1 MLLRLNHL
9 KVTLLTA
16 MFVVAYPALAFPLD
30 PPPEQDDTFRVK
42 QQKSGSC
49 NVQIRH
55 SYNSQGISIRSI
67 NFETLDR
74 QQDSPRCSELE
85 EIRIIRRGD
94 GDLEIRDRQQDSIK
108 QDYTNPNR
116 HLYQLEQQA
125 DIYYREGQFE
135 QALEILQQLISFFQ
149 ENNDS
154 SSQAIIL
161 EKIGELEV
169 NLGKYY
175 KALDSY
181 QQALE
186 IYRETGDRLGE
197 ATILSS
203 IAELSSNP
211 HFLTI
216 PEFGNLT
223 PIIIGTITL
232 NSESGGGLSLSS
244 EGISLSSQ
252 SEERGQHIII
262 NDKKIIH
269 FSGSIN
275 VDNEERS
282 GEAEVRDVLSR
293 SEEEGKNI
301 MINIEDYGRIDTYGK
316 GILSSS
322 ALNLYQQALDIYQQI
337 NEPVKAADTLNSM
350 GVVYMEQGDYSN
362 ALESYQKGLVIF
374 IEHQDRTREGRIL
387 NNIGEVY
394 RKLSQYSKALDY
406 YEQALKTLEV
416 TNEMVGTAATF
427 NNIGLVHQELGS
439 ISSALNYYQNAL
451 TIHREVNNR
460 PDEATTLNNLG
471 LAYEELDK
479 NEQALDYYEKSL
491 TVRREISDRSG
502 EATTLNNLGLLH
514 NKLNNHAQALKLLEQ
529 ALSTF
534 QELGKRA
541 DEGNTLDSIGTVYK
555 SMGNYSQAL
564 KHYLQALE
572 IVQEFG
578 NRTLEGIVLTNIGE
592 VYELQGKNSQAITFY
607 QQAIDQVIETILV
620 DLKGE
625 TLKSSFADKHVDT
638 YTRLINLLW
647 DEGRFT
653 EAFNYVERT
662 KARLFLNQI
671 ANGTVNLRDGADDDL
686 LQKEQELRNEI
697 NRLNNQLLTISNFLL
712 NQNNT
717 SAIAALQSELTAREQ
732 DYIKLLD
739 RLKRQNPEVADLVS
753 VNPAQLA
760 EIQSLLDTDT
770 TLVEYFVTDNRT
782 LAFVITRDTLT
793 PVTLDVSK
801 QSLQEAIQRFYE
813 YDFATL
819 SSQHPQSL
827 TQLHQWLIAPLQ
839 PHISTPKVSLVPH
852 NVLHYLPFAA
862 LSDGKD
868 YLVDNYTLFN
878 LPSASML
885 RFLQGKRKPDSGE
898 LMALGNPT
906 LDLPFAKQEVEKISN
921 LYATQP
927 LLGRQATERTVWSQA
942 NQAGILHLATHG
954 EYNPHSPLFSTLR
967 LAPDNNYDG
976 RLEVHEIYQLDLRQ
990 ATNLVVLS
998 ACQTQVGQL
1007 SKGDEL
1013 IGLNRAFLYAGT
1025 PSVIATLW
1033 NVDDPATGFL
1043 MERFYTYL
1051 RQGKSKAEALQ
1062 QAQKDTR
1069 IEYPN
1074 PYYWAAFVLTGDGGT
1089 MP

>member
-1 MLLRLNHL
+1 MLIHL
-9 KVTLLTA
+9 KDFPINLLTIIL
-16 MFVVAYPALAFPLD
+16 VVANPALAFSLIPYGPLN
-30 PPPEQDDTFRVK
+30 
-42 QQKSGSC
+42 SGSPAGIGIEC
-49 NVQIRH
+49 NGGGLGTRRLTKYRCKKNDNRPTITPPIIDEIKTEEQEE
-55 SYNSQGISIRSI
+55 SLTNSETYI
-67 NFETLDR
+67 FE
-74 QQDSPRCSELE
+74 
-85 EIRIIRRGD
+85 
-94 GDLEIRDRQQDSIK
+94 
-108 QDYTNPNR
+108 
-116 HLYQLEQQA
+116 LYRQA
-125 DIYYREGQFE
+125 DIYSREGKFRE
-135 QALEILQQLISFFQ
+135 ALEIFDQLFKIFK
-149 ENNDS
+149 ENEDRLN
-154 SSQAIIL
+154 QAIIL
-161 EKIGELEV
+161 SNMGEL
-169 NLGKYY
+169 NTSLGEYY
-175 KALDSY
+175 KALDAY
-181 QQALE
+181 KKALE

-197 ATILSS
+197 GDILSS
-203 IAELSSNP
+203 IAELYGS
-211 HFLTI
+211 
-216 PEFGNLT
+216 PEFY
-223 PIIIGTITL
+223 TITEVE
-232 NSESGGGLSLSS
+232 NVLSLNGDSLLDETNIFDS
-244 EGISLSSQ
+244 FKFEGISNLPEISSSSIPINSHSTDGISVSLEQQ
-252 SEERGQHIII
+252 SLISTQGGI
-262 NDKKIIH
+262 
-269 FSGSIN
+269 
-275 VDNEERS
+275 
-282 GEAEVRDVLSR
+282 SR
-293 SEEEGKNI
+293 SESNDEKDQASNES
-301 MINIEDYGRIDTYGK
+301 INSIHK
-316 GILSSS
+316 GLINTHEKGSSYFQS
-322 ALNLYQQALDIYQQI
+322 LVFYQQALDVYQQI
-337 NEPVKAADTLNSM
+337 NDPVKVANTLNSIG
-350 GVVYMEQGDYSN
+350 GVYTQQDDYSH
-362 ALESYQKGLVIF
+362 ALESYQKGLAIF
-374 IEHQDRTREGRIL
+374 REHQESTGEGLIL

-394 RKLSQYSKALDY
+394 RKSSQYSLALDY
-406 YEQALKTLEV
+406 YEQALKTLQV
-416 TNEMVGTAATF
+416 TDALAVKAAIL
-427 NNIGLVHQELGS
+427 NNIGLVNQELGS
-439 ISSALNYYQNAL
+439 ISDALNYYQNAL
-451 TIHREVNNR
+451 AIHREINNR
-460 PDEATTLNNLG
+460 PDEGKTLNNLG

-479 NEQALDYYEKSL
+479 NEQALEYYEKAL
-491 TVRREISDRSG
+491 NIRREIGDRFG
-502 EATTLNNLGLLH
+502 EATTLNNLGLLY
-514 NKLNNHAQALKLLEQ
+514 NKLNNHAQALDLLEQ

-555 SMGNYSQAL
+555 SMDDYSQAL
-564 KHYLQALE
+564 EHYQQALE

-578 NRTLEGIVLTNIGE
+578 NRTLEGIILTNIGE
-592 VYELQGKNSQAITFY
+592 VYELQGKNNQAVSFY

-671 ANGTVNLRDGADDDL
+671 ANGTVNLRDGADADL
-686 LQKEQELRNEI
+686 LKQEQELRTDI
-697 NRLNNQLLTISNFLL
+697 NRLNHQLQTISHLPL
-712 NQNNT
+712 SQNNT
-717 SAIAALQSELTAREQ
+717 RVIAALQSELTTHEQ
-732 DYIKLLD
+732 DYLKLLD

-760 EIQSLLDTDT
+760 EIQHLLDTDT
-770 TLVEYFVTDNRT
+770 TLVEYFVTDTRT

-793 PVTLDVSK
+793 PVTLNVSK

-852 NVLHYLPFAA
+852 NLLHYLPFAA

-868 YLVDNYTLFN
+868 YLIDNYTLFN

-885 RFLQGKRKPDSGE
+885 RFLQDKRKPDSGE

-927 LLGRQATERTVWSQA
+927 LLGRQATERAIRSQA

-967 LAPDNNYDG
+967 LAPDNSYDG
-976 RLEVHEIYQLDLRQ
+976 RLEVHEIYQLDLRE

-1069 IEYPN
+1069 VEYPH
-1074 PYYWAAFVLTGDGGT
+1074 PYYWAAFVLTGDGET